1 MSMNLLPYFSEVEE
15 FNKFERRPGSTAAV
29 YTCEV
34 LTCIATLKCGSS
46 FLTATFNQNCRWR
59 QIPFSEINWDN
70 SHVFTLMTDPLTR
83 RYKAIAEWLFQKKL
97 VSEYYKNVEL
107 QNFVLSTPIL
117 DIHSYGYVYN
127 YYEDFCNRID
137 WIPMEPVK
145 NHDGIKWAISKLLE
159 KYKIYISHYWASDKE
174 SNISSKVKKKLEA
187 DIKEK
192 FESSPNEKIME
203 YLSPDIDLYNR
214 VSNRFNP
221 NSDNWDDISWLRK

>member
-1 MSMNLLPYFSEVEE
+1 MDLIPYITEVEA
-15 FNKFERRPGSTAAV
+15 FSKFERSPGATAAV

-59 QIPFSEINWDN
+59 QLPFSEINWDK

-127 YYEDFCNRID
+127 YYENFCDLID
-137 WIPMEPVK
+137 WIPMESVK
-145 NHDGIKWAISKLLE
+145 NHVGVKWAIAKLME
-159 KYKIYISHYWASDKE
+159 KYKIDISYFWATDGK
-174 SNISSKVKKKLEA
+174 SNISSQTKKKLEA
-187 DIKEK
+187 DLKEK
-192 FESSPNEKIME
+192 FESSPDEKIME
-203 YLSPDIDLYNR
+203 HLLPDIDLYNR
-214 VSNRFNP
+214 VVQKFNP
-221 NSDNWDDISWLRK
+221 AGDTWDDISWLRK

>member
-1 MSMNLLPYFSEVEE
+1 MDINSIIAEVEE
-15 FNKFERRPGSTAAV
+15 FNKFRRRPGATAAV

-59 QIPFSEINWDN
+59 QIPFSEINWDK

-83 RYKAIAEWLFQKKL
+83 RYKAITEWLFQKKL

-127 YYEDFCNRID
+127 YYENFCDLID
-137 WIPMEPVK
+137 WIPMESVK
-145 NHDGIKWAISKLLE
+145 NHDGVKWAIEKLLE
-159 KYKIYISHYWASDKE
+159 KYKIYIDQYWASNGA
-174 SNISSKVKKKLEA
+174 SNISSVTKKKLEA

-192 FESSPNEKIME
+192 FESSPDEKIME
-203 YLSPDIDLYNR
+203 HLLPDIDLYNR
-214 VSNRFNP
+214 VVQKFNP
-221 NSDNWDDISWLRK
+221 SGNIWDEISWLRK